1 MQPMNTENVTT
12 GPMTV
17 DVQDIVARARVL
29 NWTPEMLMG
38 SFNEM
43 PVDVA
48 AELLAGT
55 LVMNQAGQV
64 HPTR

>member
-1 MQPMNTENVTT
+1 MQPMNTENATT
-12 GPMTV
+12 GPMTI

-29 NWTPEMLMG
+29 NWTPEMLRD
-38 SFNEM
+38 SFNNM
-43 PVDVA
+43 PIDIA
-48 AELLAGT
+48 ADLLVGT